1 MGGVPKTIRPVPIT
15 ADRIVEETLCQGV
28 AGPAMDQVHHPATI
42 PPRPYV
48 FELCA
53 PVCALCDLPGYFV
66 ERVICLRMQQS
77 VAACGGFKTGGFEFV
92 NVPPRERFNF
102 EF

>member
-1 MGGVPKTIRPVPIT
+1 
-15 ADRIVEETLCQGV
+15 
-28 AGPAMDQVHHPATI
+28 
-42 PPRPYV
+42 
-48 FELCA
+48 
-53 PVCALCDLPGYFV
+53 
-66 ERVICLRMQQS
+66 MQQS